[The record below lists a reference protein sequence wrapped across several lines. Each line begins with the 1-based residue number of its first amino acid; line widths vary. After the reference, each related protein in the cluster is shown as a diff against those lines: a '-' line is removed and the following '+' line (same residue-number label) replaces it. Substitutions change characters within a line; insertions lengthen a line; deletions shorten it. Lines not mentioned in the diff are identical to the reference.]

1 MLLSLLYNYKINIL
15 STRLRSPPIGNK
27 PCNWMRLV
35 IVLIQ
40 RDTKTMD
47 MFQRAEKQWDRV
59 SESGTERVRSRQTE
73 RLRERE
79 KQGGREMKGNVRT
92 TFPRQPG

>member
-1 MLLSLLYNYKINIL
+1 MAQIWGSGTWTIMNTYELDIEILLSLLYNYKINIQ

-47 MFQRAEKQWDRV
+47 MFQRAEKQWDRA
-59 SESGTERVRSRQTE
+59 SESGTERVR
-73 RLRERE
+73 
-79 KQGGREMKGNVRT
+79 
-92 TFPRQPG
+92 